1 MNVSGAVMQT
11 VLMAVAV
18 VRDGDKVLL
27 RKMNPQKSPYKELWA
42 LFGGRIVG
50 DGSVVDALNSELSAR
65 WGFTVR
71 VDKKLWWDEEIK
83 VDHDGEEKRFIYLDV
98 ICSVLS
104 GDLRPGE
111 GELLEWVLN
120 AEAEKYDLNPPTRIL
135 LNRLGDS

>member
-98 ICSVLS
+98 ICSILS
-104 GDLRPGE
+104 GEPRPGE

-135 LNRLGDS
+135 LNRLGNS